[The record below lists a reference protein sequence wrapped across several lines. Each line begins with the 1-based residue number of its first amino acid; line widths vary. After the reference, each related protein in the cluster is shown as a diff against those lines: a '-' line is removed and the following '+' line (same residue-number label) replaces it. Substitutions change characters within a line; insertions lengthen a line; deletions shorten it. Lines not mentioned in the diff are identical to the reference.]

1 MSIPRHIIKTDN
13 IWFKDVSQLYRIDR
27 LAEFFPSL
35 VQTQEERLNSLARLG
50 IYSGLLL
57 ALYKRDYRQLA
68 WILLAL
74 FITYFVYK
82 NEEKKE
88 KMTVEPSE
96 KIKAQP
102 TLNNPFMNP
111 TILDF
116 GIKPTKENVP
126 TYYEDT
132 KEAEEIRADIK
143 DKFDYNLYKSID
155 DVYDKNNGQR
165 QFYTVPNTDIP
176 SNQERFL
183 KFLYGDMQ
191 KNCKSTTETC
201 EPYSDLRA
209 NPFIFPNPK
218 ENPTVTGNSN

>member
-82 NEEKKE
+82 NEEKK
-88 KMTVEPSE
+88 K
-96 KIKAQP
+96 
-102 TLNNPFMNP
+102 
-111 TILDF
+111 
-116 GIKPTKENVP
+116 
-126 TYYEDT
+126 
-132 KEAEEIRADIK
+132 R
-143 DKFDYNLYKSID
+143 
-155 DVYDKNNGQR
+155 
-165 QFYTVPNTDIP
+165 
-176 SNQERFL
+176 
-183 KFLYGDMQ
+183 
-191 KNCKSTTETC
+191 
-201 EPYSDLRA
+201 
-209 NPFIFPNPK
+209 
-218 ENPTVTGNSN
+218 